1 MDYFEDLVTTYN
13 NEELLA
19 SINRI
24 PDELSP
30 PTNYCANAITS
41 CWIDPP
47 SDKIQVGNK
56 GVKFQVNMAMNTAAY
71 TVQFYY
77 KCMNGF

>member
-1 MDYFEDLVTTYN
+1 MDYFEDLVTTYDDIVG
-13 NEELLA
+13 LA
-19 SINRI
+19 DVRV
-24 PDELSP
+24 PDSLSP

-41 CWIDPP
+41 CWIEPT